1 MGYFGIQ
8 SKFNVKKVF
17 QMEAQVVFYS
27 LFGLFAALLFKCR
40 MSFGKVVMTFFP
52 TVFNQYWFITAYI
65 MVYIISSF
73 INRSL
78 LKLDGIHFR
87 RLIAIFIA
95 FWCAVPFF
103 TLQEN
108 SGLFWNQFIWFVVM
122 YVIGAYLRLNKR
134 VFPKRTYL
142 LVLLIC
148 NVILVAS
155 VIGTNWLSAYILKL
169 AEYTTYAR
177 WSNSPLII
185 CVCISMMR
193 LVECRQIGHIKWI
206 NYLATGTLGIYLFHE
221 NVFIRDILWNNL
233 FNNTEYIGSY
243 AIVIHIMAAIAFV
256 FLTGS
261 VIDVLRRLL
270 FVKTNTVFSFI
281 SDGVEKK
288 VKDYEQKI
296 DKIFNN
302 GC

>member
-1 MGYFGIQ
+1 M
-8 SKFNVKKVF
+8 
-17 QMEAQVVFYS
+17 VFYS
-27 LFGLFAALLFKCR
+27 LLGLFAALLFKCK
-40 MSFGKVVMTFFP
+40 MSFGNVVMTFLP

-65 MVYIISSF
+65 MVYIISPF
-73 INRSL
+73 INRL
-78 LKLDGIHFR
+78 LLNLDGIHFR

-95 FWCAVPFF
+95 FWSAVPFF

-108 SGLFWNQFIWFVVM
+108 IGLFWNQFIWFVVM

-134 VFPKRTYL
+134 VLPKRIYL

-155 VIGTNWLSAYILKL
+155 VIGTNWLSTYIPKF

-185 CVCISMMR
+185 CVCISMIR
-193 LVECRQIGHIKWI
+193 LAECQQIGHIKWI

-221 NVFIRDILWNNL
+221 NIFIKELLWGNL
-233 FNNTEYIGSY
+233 FNNIEYIGSY
-243 AIVIHIMAAIAFV
+243 AIVIHIMAAIAFI
-256 FLTGS
+256 FLAGS
-261 VIDVLRRLL
+261 VIDVLRRIL
-270 FVKTNTVFSFI
+270 FEKSETVFSSV
-281 SDGVEKK
+281 SDRIEKK

-296 DKIFNN
+296 DKILSN